1 MENKELKEVY
11 ILNVTKL
18 NFDDPCKWFEKEFDY
33 YPSKEEM
40 ESFLNEVDKNN
51 PKYSSFGTELNVE
64 KIYRVI
70 FKK

>member
-1 MENKELKEVY
+1 MKELKEVY
-11 ILNVTKL
+11 VLNVTKF
-18 NFDDPCKWFEKEFDY
+18 NFDDPFKWFEKEFDY